1 MINSQDTLAN
11 YCFLAALTENQNDL
25 YNHVYV
31 PICKRAL
38 SLYSLRG
45 ATHGTAQDIQDII
58 KQEYGID
65 VPSVIVRKL
74 IVSVLASLS
83 KRQRNEL
90 DAQIFEHGNSFQ
102 LTQYSFTSLESKYK
116 RGLRDASKL
125 ELSFNNYLSSEQIDA
140 SKLPTFADFLDRNK
154 R

>member
-1 MINSQDTLAN
+1 MATSNDTLTN

-45 ATHGTAQDIQDII
+45 AAQGTSKDIQEII

-65 VPSVIVRKL
+65 VPYYCPKINR
-74 IVSVLASLS
+74 ICIC
-83 KRQRNEL
+83 
-90 DAQIFEHGNSFQ
+90 IFIA
-102 LTQYSFTSLESKYK
+102 T
-116 RGLRDASKL
+116 
-125 ELSFNNYLSSEQIDA
+125 
-140 SKLPTFADFLDRNK
+140 
-154 R
+154 

>member
-102 LTQYSFTSLESKYK
+102 LTQGDFYK
-116 RGLRDASKL
+116 L
-125 ELSFNNYLSSEQIDA
+125 N
-140 SKLPTFADFLDRNK
+140 P
-154 R
+154 